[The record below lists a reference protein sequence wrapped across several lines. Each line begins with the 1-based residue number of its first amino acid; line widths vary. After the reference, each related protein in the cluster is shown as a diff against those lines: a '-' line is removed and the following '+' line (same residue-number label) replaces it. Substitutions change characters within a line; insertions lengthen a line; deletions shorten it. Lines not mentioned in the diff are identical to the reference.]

1 MAGNS
6 IFLSEAQLVVADPC
20 AEIQQWHVDSA
31 TGRGCF
37 QLATLWWHGFFI
49 FPLECLDGTYTP
61 TKTSKRKVNQFVL
74 LVTAC
79 YQSCSRKSGGLSIF
93 IPLQDIALDRG
104 PQEVL
109 PGTHSLHDAWLSAI
123 RFRRTLKLTNFTRFL
138 DNFRKPDLR
147 ILGITC
153 VRGGEDVFEA
163 FVQAM
168 VELPSVSRVVFGPLE
183 MPLSWIL
190 VLYIEAPWDG
200 FLWWGILFHLPQ
212 MFHEFVDF
220 WYKMI
225 RCKLHDSFFTCS
237 SLFLHDIQIIIK
249 YYGFGDVLCIFPH
262 QHISSQIFQAVV
274 LRVRSRSWVPG

>member
-123 RFRRTLKLTNFTRFL
+123 RFRRTLKLTNFNCFL
-138 DNFRKPDLR
+138 DNF
-147 ILGITC
+147 
-153 VRGGEDVFEA
+153 
-163 FVQAM
+163 
-168 VELPSVSRVVFGPLE
+168 VELQETWSKDPRHNLRERWRRCLRSLCASHGGVTSCTTGRVVWSAGDALVMDSGTLHRGFG
-183 MPLSWIL
+183 M
-190 VLYIEAPWDG
+190 G
-200 FLWWGILFHLPQ
+200 FLWWGILGIIWPQ

-225 RCKLHDSFFTCS
+225 R
-237 SLFLHDIQIIIK
+237 
-249 YYGFGDVLCIFPH
+249 
-262 QHISSQIFQAVV
+262 
-274 LRVRSRSWVPG
+274 W